1 MESHTFLAFDLGATS
16 GRAVAGT
23 LKEGKFTLEEIH
35 RFPNSIIEENGK
47 FFWDIERLFNE
58 LKQALVKCVELN
70 IRPQS
75 IGIDTWGVDFGY
87 IGHDGKVIG
96 NPRAYRDPYTE
107 GAPKEY
113 FKIIPREE
121 LYRRTGIQ
129 IMNFNSLY
137 QLFAAKREGCE
148 RLAAAHK
155 ILFMPDLLGYML
167 TGNMVCEYTEAT
179 TSQMV
184 NPYTKQFDREL
195 LTQAGID
202 SDILLPITMPGKP
215 VGVLKEDIARET
227 GIGPVPIISV
237 AGHDTAS
244 AIAAI
249 PATDKNFV
257 FLSSGTWSLM
267 GIECE
272 EPIIND
278 DTCRL
283 NLTNEGGIDGT
294 TCFLNNITGMWLL
307 EQCRKEWESKG
318 EKLGYSDIVSMAEE
332 AEPFA
337 ILIDPNDPLFS
348 NPKSMPDAIAAYCRA
363 TGQATPQDK
372 AQTVRCIF
380 ESLALCYR
388 ETLDSIKEVSP
399 HPIEK
404 MYIIGGGAKNN
415 LMNSFT
421 ACATGLPVVAGPA
434 EATAIGNCIIQA
446 RAAGLAGNRWEMRS
460 IVGNATECSTF
471 SPTDNARWQQAYEK
485 YKAIKNKFQKR

>member
-167 TGNMVCEYTEAT
+167 TGNMVC
-179 TSQMV
+179 V
-184 NPYTKQFDREL
+184 NLPL
-195 LTQAGID
+195 LWTR
-202 SDILLPITMPGKP
+202 
-215 VGVLKEDIARET
+215 VLTR
-227 GIGPVPIISV
+227 
-237 AGHDTAS
+237 
-244 AIAAI
+244 AIW
-249 PATDKNFV
+249 PATFWLV
-257 FLSSGTWSLM
+257 L
-267 GIECE
+267 
-272 EPIIND
+272 
-278 DTCRL
+278 RL
-283 NLTNEGGIDGT
+283 RI
-294 TCFLNNITGMWLL
+294 
-307 EQCRKEWESKG
+307 R
-318 EKLGYSDIVSMAEE
+318 
-332 AEPFA
+332 
-337 ILIDPNDPLFS
+337 
-348 NPKSMPDAIAAYCRA
+348 
-363 TGQATPQDK
+363 
-372 AQTVRCIF
+372 
-380 ESLALCYR
+380 
-388 ETLDSIKEVSP
+388 
-399 HPIEK
+399 
-404 MYIIGGGAKNN
+404 
-415 LMNSFT
+415 
-421 ACATGLPVVAGPA
+421 
-434 EATAIGNCIIQA
+434 
-446 RAAGLAGNRWEMRS
+446 
-460 IVGNATECSTF
+460 
-471 SPTDNARWQQAYEK
+471 
-485 YKAIKNKFQKR
+485 

>member
-23 LKEGKFTLEEIH
+23 LKEGRLTLEEIH
-35 RFPNSIIEENGK
+35 RFPNSIIEKGGK
-47 FFWDIERLFNE
+47 FFWDIKKLFNE
-58 LKQALVKCVELN
+58 LKQGLSKCAERN
-70 IRPQS
+70 IAPQS

-87 IGHDGKVIG
+87 IGTDGNILG

-107 GAPKEY
+107 GVPQEF

-121 LYRRTGIQ
+121 VYRRTGIQ

-148 RLAAAHK
+148 RLAAAGK

-179 TSQMV
+179 TSQIV

-195 LTQAGID
+195 LTAAGIG
-202 SDILLPITMPGKP
+202 SNILLPITMPGEI
-215 VGVLKEDIARET
+215 VGVLKEEIAKET
-227 GIGPVPIISV
+227 GIGALPVISV

-272 EPIIND
+272 EPIINA

-294 TCFLNNITGMWLL
+294 TCFLSNITGMWLL
-307 EQCRKEWESKG
+307 EQCRKEWEREGTILSYTDIISKT
-318 EKLGYSDIVSMAEE
+318 EE
-332 AEPFA
+332 AEPFRCF
-337 ILIDPNDPLFS
+337 IDPNSQLFS
-348 NPKSMPDAIAAYCRA
+348 NPQSMPDAIVSYCRA
-363 TGQATPQDK
+363 TEQPVPENK
-372 AQTVRCIF
+372 AQILRCIF

-399 HPIEK
+399 HPIER
-404 MYIIGGGAKNN
+404 MYIIGGGAKNR

-421 ACATGLPVVAGPA
+421 ANATGLPVIAGPA
-434 EATAIGNCIIQA
+434 EATAIGNCIVQA
-446 RAAGLAGNRWEMRS
+446 RAAGLAGNRWEMRA
-460 IVGNATECSTF
+460 IIADATECSTYK
-471 SPTDNARWQQAYEK
+471 PTDTALWQQAYEK
-485 YKAIKNKFQKR
+485 YKAIKSKFQNI